1 MAVESLLEVRNLTVR
16 YRSQAGHDVVALDR
30 ANLQIAP
37 GEILGVLGESGS
49 GKSTLAASFLSLF
62 PCNAVVEEGA
72 IFFQG
77 RNLLESHAVELS
89 RIRGKN
95 ISLIFQEPGVALHP
109 TMRAGIQIEEVLRAH
124 AELRARDRRRIA
136 RELLVSVFQSDAD
149 RVYFSYPHQLSG
161 GQRQRV
167 ATAQAIVCKPSLL
180 IADEPTASLDPV
192 TRREILDLLKR
203 LQKELNLAILFIT
216 HSPDLLAGF
225 ADRIVVMYAGRI
237 VEIGPAA
244 QMLSSPLHPYTKAL
258 LRCRPRLEEAAETE
272 QSMKIPVIPG
282 DPPDLSARVPRCA
295 FEPRCP
301 DRMELCCER
310 RPMFTTFGKDQEVA
324 CFKFGG

>member
-1 MAVESLLEVRNLTVR
+1 MQSLLEVRNLSVR
-16 YRSQAGHDVVALDR
+16 YRSRTGADVFALNA

-49 GKSTLAASFLSLF
+49 GKSTLAASLLSLF
-62 PCNAVVEEGA
+62 PSNAVVEEGA
-72 IFFQG
+72 VFFAS
-77 RNLLESHAVELS
+77 RNLLQLGSVELS
-89 RIRGKN
+89 RIRGKS

-109 TMRAGIQIEEVLRAH
+109 TMRAGVQIEEILRAH
-124 AELRARDRRRIA
+124 TGHKASDRRRRA
-136 RELLVSVFQSDAD
+136 REVLDSVFQSGAD
-149 RVYFSYPHQLSG
+149 RVYSSYPHQLSG

-167 ATAQAIVCKPSLL
+167 VTAQAIVCKPSLL

-192 TRREILDLLKR
+192 TQREILNLLKG

-237 VEIGPAA
+237 VETGGARE
-244 QMLSSPLHPYTKAL
+244 LLNLPLHPYTKAL
-258 LRCRPRLEEAAETE
+258 LQCRPRLEQAAEAPRRE
-272 QSMKIPVIPG
+272 KMPVIPG
-282 DPPDLSARVPRCA
+282 DPPDLSQPVPGCA

-301 DRMELCCER
+301 DRMGLCRER
-310 RPMFTTFGKDQEVA
+310 RPAFTTSGKRQEVS